1 MATKSELLDL
11 ITVLRINLG
20 WALEWV
26 ADPDPSEYETTE
38 QYDYMYE
45 AWLEALHEAQET
57 YDKAKEL
64 EEKLGRLDKELV

>member
-20 WALEWV
+20 WALVWV
-26 ADPDPSEYETTE
+26 SDPGPDEYE
-38 QYDYMYE
+38 DYQKYRDRS
-45 AWLEALHEAQET
+45 ARWLDALHE
-57 YDKAKEL
+57 AKEL

>member
-11 ITVLRINLG
+11 ITSLRINLG
-20 WALEWV
+20 WALVWV
-26 ADPDPSEYETTE
+26 SDPRPDEYE
-38 QYDYMYE
+38 DYQKYRDRSAPWWDMY
-45 AWLEALHEAQET
+45 HEAREA